1 MLVSFLLRHI
11 VITLTMT
18 VSLAAVANSDVIVKT
33 KDFVVTTEDF
43 DSYLLEQDMSDKER
57 RSALS
62 KQGAVQNVVESIYV
76 IKAFAAEAEQNASI
90 DQAEIESL
98 VGSYRARLLMMR
110 QLDFEV
116 AAELDG
122 IDWNALAREDY
133 AANKAN
139 YAVPEKVRAA
149 HILISSSSDSEKEA
163 ETRVNTVLERL
174 AEGEDFGSLAVEY
187 SDDSGSAGRRGDLG
201 FFTRS
206 EMVKPFADTAFA
218 LVEPGEISVPVK
230 TKFGWHIIRLTERKP
245 SRQGEFEKVKPH
257 IISQLK
263 SGLKGSIR
271 ADRIADV
278 KSGRVN
284 LGIEVN
290 LPLLKEI
297 QQRYSTDAEA
307 NSKK

>member
-1 MLVSFLLRHI
+1 L
-11 VITLTMT
+11 
-18 VSLAAVANSDVIVKT
+18 
-33 KDFVVTTEDF
+33 
-43 DSYLLEQDMSDKER
+43 
-57 RSALS
+57 
-62 KQGAVQNVVESIYV
+62 ESIYV
-76 IKAFAAEAEQNASI
+76 IKAFAAEAEQNSSI

-98 VGSYRARLLMMR
+98 VASYRARLLMRR

-133 AANKAN
+133 AANKVN
-139 YAVPEKVRAA
+139 YGTPEKVRAA
-149 HILISSSSDSEKEA
+149 HILISSSSGSEKEV
-163 ETRVNTVLERL
+163 ETTVNTVLERL
-174 AEGEDFGSLAVEY
+174 AEGEDFGTLAVEY
-187 SDDSGSAGRRGDLG
+187 SDDPGSAAKRGDLG
-201 FFTRS
+201 FFTRG

-230 TKFGWHIIRLTERKP
+230 TKFGWHIIRLTERRP
-245 SRQGEFEKVKPH
+245 SRQRGFEKVKPR

-263 SGLKGSIR
+263 KDLKGSIR

-290 LPLLKEI
+290 LPLLNEYVL
-297 QQRYSTDAEA
+297 RYTAGGETD
-307 NSKK
+307 SKQ